1 MNRRFLPITIL
12 VIIGVLFGANILAQR
27 SDPGSPEH
35 YQSQAGG
42 ASTAIDEVV
51 KFDLEIELTNDREL
65 EMYYWR
71 DREGKA
77 RANLEHW
84 DDRDRDEES
93 ARREIE
99 NLITNLPPLTTKEP
113 LTIIQATLDQLE
125 ISQDE
130 LEEFELEYKLADGFT
145 NKIDLEVND
154 VDDDD
159 DDDDD

>member
-51 KFDLEIELTNDREL
+51 KFDLEIELTDDREL

-93 ARREIE
+93 ARREI
-99 NLITNLPPLTTKEP
+99 
-113 LTIIQATLDQLE
+113 
-125 ISQDE
+125 
-130 LEEFELEYKLADGFT
+130 
-145 NKIDLEVND
+145 
-154 VDDDD
+154 
-159 DDDDD
+159 